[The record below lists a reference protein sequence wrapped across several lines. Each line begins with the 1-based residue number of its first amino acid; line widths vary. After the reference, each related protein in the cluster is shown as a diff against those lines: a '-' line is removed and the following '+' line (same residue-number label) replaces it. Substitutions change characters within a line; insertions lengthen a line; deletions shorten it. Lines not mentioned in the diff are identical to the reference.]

1 MKPIKISRRIV
12 LGGLL
17 VSPLAS
23 LSGCGGG
30 NNSNSSGSG
39 SSTGTLDGTVAAAGD
54 VLVSGEVKPVVVYY
68 TYDGDTVQSVDKSL
82 PTVPQDVSTTADRF
96 NDGALCYLFEGAA
109 SQVTVTGDATFPTR
123 DFAIF
128 FWSQTSS
135 AAPLTALKLI
145 GVDGGIVIIESNN
158 QGLVKITHNGLTI
171 AQVNAGATV
180 APSSATWQHLA
191 IQQLGTELQIFV
203 DGVPGSSTS
212 LPGALPQITQIV
224 VGSGWE
230 GAIDDVRLYN
240 RGFATSS
247 IPQSVYQWTQVKPLS
262 VFDNQAAYFP
272 FNGNTQNELG
282 YADPLVPFN
291 VTPTTDRW
299 GAPNSAYLF
308 NGVNSYLEFAP
319 PYDSTSGDFGVSFW
333 ESSTSTARMTAFSV
347 SSGGVAGA
355 SIDLVF
361 NDGSALAVA
370 INGGVVSD
378 LATGTVGELTDGQWH
393 YILLQRSSS
402 TMQLF
407 VDGTL
412 AVSADNDALLFG
424 SASLLKLGAGSG
436 ASTAVTN
443 FWNGKLD
450 DLQLFESPSL
460 SAQKVADAGVL
471 QFMPR
476 DGVGPL
482 TFNGRMWLL
491 GGWNPIMQ
499 PDTDSEVWSSP
510 DGINWTFE
518 TVAPWERRH
527 DAGYAVFNNRMWIV
541 GGDKNTGHYQNDV
554 WSSADGINWELM
566 TDSVPWANRATQ
578 YVLVFNDRLWLMGGQ
593 QIFEPAGQEVAYN
606 DVYSSV
612 DGVNW
617 VLETPH
623 AAWSP
628 RGIIMNNVVFQGS
641 MWLIGGG
648 TYDIRTFNNDVWSS
662 PDGVQWTEVLAHAPW
677 VPRQFHNTV
686 VFDNKIWV
694 FAGGDAQ
701 SQGGLNDVWYSPD
714 GVTWVELQN
723 TPWVARHAASAFVNN
738 NYLWFTCGSDAQAYN
753 DVWKLG
759 YAP

>member
-1 MKPIKISRRIV
+1 MRPTTISRRIV

-30 NNSNSSGSG
+30 GNNSNSSSAG
-39 SSTGTLDGTVAAAGD
+39 SSTGTLDGTVAAADD
-54 VLVSGEVKPVVVYY
+54 VPVAGAIKPVAVYY
-68 TYDGDTVQSVDKSL
+68 MYNGDTVRSVDKDL
-82 PTVPQDVSTTADRF
+82 LTATQNVTTAPDRF
-96 NDGALCYLFEGAA
+96 NQGALCYSFAGAA
-109 SQVTVTGDATFPTR
+109 SFVTVTGDATFPTR

-128 FWSQTSS
+128 LWMQTSS
-135 AAPLTALKLI
+135 AVPLTLLRLI
-145 GVDGGIVIIESNN
+145 GVDGGIVVVESNN
-158 QGLVKITHNGLTI
+158 QGLVRVTLNGTAV
-171 AQVNAGATV
+171 AQVNGTV
-180 APSSATWQHLA
+180 APSSPTWQHLA
-191 IQQLGTELQIFV
+191 IQQLGNQLQIFV
-203 DGVPGSSTS
+203 DGVPGGSTT
-212 LPGALPQITQIV
+212 LQGALPQIAQIV
-224 VGSGWE
+224 VGNGWE

-262 VFDNQAAYFP
+262 MFDNLAAYFP

-282 YADPLVPFN
+282 YADPGMPFN

-308 NGVNSYLEFAP
+308 NGTSSYIELPDPYNST
-319 PYDSTSGDFGVSFW
+319 DGDFGISFW
-333 ESSTSTARMTAFSV
+333 ENSSSTARMSAFSAT
-347 SSGGVAGA
+347 SGGVAGA
-355 SIDLVF
+355 ALDLVF
-361 NDGSALAVA
+361 NSGCALAVA
-370 INGGVVSD
+370 INGTIVSD

-393 YILLQRSSS
+393 FILLQRSGG

-412 AVSADNDALLFG
+412 AVSADNAALLFG
-424 SASLLKLGAGSG
+424 GNSVFKLGTGSG
-436 ASTAVTN
+436 SSATVTN
-443 FWNGKLD
+443 FWNGALD
-450 DLQLFESPSL
+450 DVQLIESPSL
-460 SAQKVADAGVL
+460 SAEKVAAAGAL
-471 QFMPR
+471 QFLPR

-482 TFNGRMWLL
+482 TFNGKLWQL

-499 PDTDSEVWSSP
+499 PDTDSEIWSSP
-510 DGINWTFE
+510 DGVNWTFE

-527 DAGYAVFNNRMWIV
+527 DAGYAVFNNRMWVV

-554 WSSADGINWELM
+554 WSSADGVNWQLM
-566 TDSVPWANRATQ
+566 TNDVPWANRATQ

-593 QIFEPAGQEVAYN
+593 QIFEPAGEEVAYN

-628 RGIIMNNVVFQGS
+628 RGIIMNNVVFQGR
-641 MWLIGGG
+641 MWVIGGG

-662 PDGVQWTEVLAHAPW
+662 PDGIQWTQVLANAPW
-677 VPRQFHNTV
+677 SPRQFHNTI

-694 FAGGDAQ
+694 FAGGNAQ

-723 TPWVARHAASAFVNN
+723 TPWVARHAASAYVNN